1 MEGVFLMTRESKVSL
16 DDKLKAVE
24 DYLDGVQ
31 SVKQIAI
38 TLQVNRSSI
47 KEWITK
53 YRQYGTTGLKTL
65 PKTPIILGNL
75 KPKRFMNTLK
85 EKPLLGKM
93 H

>member
-1 MEGVFLMTRESKVSL
+1 MTRESKVSL

-47 KEWITK
+47 KE
-53 YRQYGTTGLKTL
+53 
-65 PKTPIILGNL
+65 
-75 KPKRFMNTLK
+75 
-85 EKPLLGKM
+85 
-93 H
+93 

>member
-47 KEWITK
+47 KE
-53 YRQYGTTGLKTL
+53 
-65 PKTPIILGNL
+65 
-75 KPKRFMNTLK
+75 
-85 EKPLLGKM
+85 
-93 H
+93 